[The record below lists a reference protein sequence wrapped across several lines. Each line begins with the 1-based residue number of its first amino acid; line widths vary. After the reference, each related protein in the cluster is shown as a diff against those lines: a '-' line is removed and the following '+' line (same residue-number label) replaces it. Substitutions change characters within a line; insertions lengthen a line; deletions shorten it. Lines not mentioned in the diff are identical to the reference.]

1 MSKVPHRGA
10 VAMRVDP
17 PRHRGG
23 PGPVLGAALRRYAGL
38 LSRGAGKGRLN
49 ILIFHRVRAHRDPLF
64 PGEPD
69 RDDFDRLMGL
79 VAENFHC
86 IGLPEAVARLSAGR
100 PLPPRAVAISF
111 DDGYA
116 DNRTEAVPVL
126 QAHGLTASFFVASGF
141 LDGGCMWNDR
151 VIELV
156 RGYGGAEIDLSP
168 IGLGRYA
175 SGTVP
180 EKAALLDTVLI
191 DLKYREP
198 AARSDAIDGLAAI
211 TGGSVPRDLMM
222 STAQVREMQAAG
234 MEVGGH
240 TLSHPI
246 LARLDDAAILR
257 EIGEDRARL
266 ADILGAPPT
275 LFAYPNGKPG
285 KDYLPGHPDLIR
297 RCGYRAAFST
307 AWGSVNES
315 TDLFQVPRFT
325 PWDRSPARFVLRL
338 AHNYLRTACDRV

>member
-1 MSKVPHRGA
+1 
-10 VAMRVDP
+10 MRAESP
-17 PRHRGG
+17 MAAGRRGG
-23 PGPVLGAALRRYAGL
+23 AGALLGPALRQYAGL
-38 LSRGAGKGRLN
+38 LSRGGGRGRLN
-49 ILIFHRVRAHRDPLF
+49 ILIFHRVRPVRDPLF

-69 RDDFDRLMGL
+69 RADFDRLMGL

-86 IGLPEAVARLSAGR
+86 ISLPEAVDRLAAGR

-156 RGYGGAEIDLSP
+156 RAYPGPQLDLAP
-168 IGLGRYA
+168 LGLGRHA
-175 SGTVP
+175 CATIAD
-180 EKAALLDTVLI
+180 KAALLGWL
-191 DLKYREP
+191 LPEFKYRQP
-198 AARSDAIDGLAAI
+198 AARAEAIDALAAI
-211 TGGSVPRDLMM
+211 TGGKIPADLMM
-222 STAQVREMQAAG
+222 SSAQVREMQAAG

-240 TLSHPI
+240 TRSHPI
-246 LARLDDAAILR
+246 LATLDEEAILR
-257 EIGEDRARL
+257 EIGEDRERL
-266 ADILGAPPT
+266 GAILGAAPS

-285 KDYLPGHPDLIR
+285 KDYLPGHPDLVR

-307 AWGSVNES
+307 AWGCVTADS
-315 TDLFQVPRFT
+315 DLFQVPRFT

-338 AHNYLRTACDRV
+338 AHNYLRTAGDRV